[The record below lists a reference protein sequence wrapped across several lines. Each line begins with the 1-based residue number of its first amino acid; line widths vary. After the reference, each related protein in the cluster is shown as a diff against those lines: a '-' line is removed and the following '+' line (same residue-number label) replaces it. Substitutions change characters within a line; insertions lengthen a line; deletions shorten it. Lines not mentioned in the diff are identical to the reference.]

1 MAIDGVMP
9 QTKTRE
15 EFGHEYAWHKELE
28 FWYPTRV
35 GRGRNPVQIFPPS
48 NARTDWWLVV
58 PRHNSFHRVIGED
71 AEKRC
76 FSLAAGYIVV
86 N

>member
-15 EFGHEYAWHKELE
+15 EFGHEYAWHEALG
-28 FWYPTRV
+28 FWHPTRV

-48 NARTDWWLVV
+48 GTRTEWWVFV
-58 PRHNSFHRVIGED
+58 PRHNFFQKVQGED
-71 AEKRC
+71 AEMRC
-76 FSLAAGYIVV
+76 FSIATGYIVV